1 MKVKLS
7 IYKTKRITDDIDQV
21 LNLERVQ
28 KPIEFEMDD
37 SRAYLYAK
45 QISDPVLPEWTTL
58 FTSQKTDI
66 KPDFFGM
73 NSSTGAVLVVEVD
86 NSRYLIPFG
95 TGHHLINDSS
105 IVKGFGLKT
114 TLNCIEHK
122 KIRSLDKGSHN
133 ETNLLTRSQS
143 SKEVDIYNLKIDS
156 EMDILTTLTGTS
168 TEDVLGNKITGKDS
182 FVIVPDIDL
191 KTIPELLIKID
202 SIYKLPLPEEFEWVN
217 NIKEADEAEVEILD
231 SLLIDLIKQREFSDI
246 WLGEPEIVDWEN
258 QIGYCFERRQRS
270 IIYESLSIDHI
281 CEYFDGKNAEV
292 TIDELKRSC
301 LHVLNADYESIK
313 KWSLYRCIY
322 AEIKEGDQNYIL
334 RDSIWY
340 VADRKFVT
348 TIDDEM
354 KKILHYEESDK
365 FPVYSYKREGDYNK
379 NVCLGDKSFT
389 HMDQKFIHHGGG
401 KSKIEFCD
409 LIKGASDFIHVK
421 YYSGSQSM
429 SHLFSQGFV
438 GSELF
443 ISDSEFRGKLN
454 EKLPVHIKLADHI
467 IRPDAKNFK
476 LVFAIATNKKIP
488 EDLPLFSKIN
498 LKNFH
503 KSISN
508 FGYEVRICKI
518 AVDPNIYKKKLCKP
532 QKNKT

>member
-1 MKVKLS
+1 MKIKLS
-7 IYKTKRITDDIDQV
+7 IYKTKKINDDIDQV
-21 LNLERVQ
+21 LNLEKVQ

-37 SRAYLYAK
+37 ARAYLFAK

-58 FTSQKTDI
+58 FTSQKADI

-95 TGHHLINDSS
+95 TGHHLINDSC

-114 TLNCIEHK
+114 TLKCIEHK

-168 TEDVLGNKITGKDS
+168 TEDVLGNKITGKDA
-182 FVIVPDIDL
+182 FVIMPDIEL
-191 KTIPELLIKID
+191 KAIPELLSKIN
-202 SIYKLPLPEEFEWVN
+202 SIYLLPLPEEFEWVN
-217 NIKEADEAEVEILD
+217 NIKEADEEEIEILD
-231 SLLIDLIKQREFSDI
+231 LILIEKIKSREFDDVWI
-246 WLGEPEIVDWEN
+246 GEPEIVDWEN
-258 QIGYCFERRQRS
+258 QIGYCFEKRQRFVH
-270 IIYESLSIDHI
+270 ENLSVEQVCDF
-281 CEYFDGKNAEV
+281 FDSKNTEI
-292 TIDELKRSC
+292 TIDDLKKNC
-301 LHVLNADYESIK
+301 LHVLNADFESIK
-313 KWSLYRCIY
+313 KWSLYRCFY

-365 FPVYSYKREGDYNK
+365 FPVYSYKREEDYNK
-379 NVCLGDKSFT
+379 NVCLGDTSFT

-409 LIKGASDFIHVK
+409 LIKDASDFIHVK

-454 EKLPVHIKLADHI
+454 EKLPDHIKLADHVK
-467 IRPDAKNFK
+467 RPDAKNYK
-476 LVFAIATNKKIP
+476 LVFAIATNKKLP

-503 KSISN
+503 KSIRN

-518 AVDPNIYKKKLCKP
+518 DVDPNIYKRKLCKP
-532 QKNKT
+532 QKNKL